1 MKRLQILFAVLISL
15 IAFSNAAP
23 QSECLSPGTSKGW
36 FKSKRQQAKEESERN
51 SNRTPTES
59 EEERKYADLLKG
71 AELQDGLFK
80 VISKGDRLY
89 FELRDSILSRP
100 ILISNRISR
109 TSSTIDAVAGQ
120 MVSEP
125 FVVSFTLRDEQ
136 KVLMYAQRYSS
147 AVEEGGAIKSAF
159 DKNYLNPILK
169 TFGISARLPGSV
181 VIDVTDFFLGGESLL
196 SPRISPSSGVPSTPL
211 PGGSYFTQIKAFP
224 QNVEV
229 KCILAFR
236 QGNSPYTVET
246 HRSIVLLPDVPMR
259 IRLSDNR
266 VGYYSTDKETFTT
279 TPSQA
284 VRGYGVIHRR
294 RLEPS
299 DMEAYRRGEV
309 VDPIKPVVF
318 YIDTAFPSRWHE
330 AIKAGVEDW
339 NVALEAAGFRHAIRA
354 RMYPTKDEMPD
365 FDPDDLRFSCI
376 KYAAAKIANAMG
388 PIHIDPRSG
397 EILNADVIW
406 YHNILARLYY
416 WRFTQTAAADKR
428 MQSRDMPEELLLESI
443 RYVIAHEVG
452 HTLGLTH
459 NMGASYA
466 YPTEKLRDPDFTQQY
481 GTTPS
486 IMDYA
491 RNNYVAQPGDVEK
504 GVSLIPPHLGV
515 YDRFAI
521 EWGYRLIPDAPTPDD
536 EKETLSKWILDKI
549 DDPMYRYGAEQVT
562 IIDPTDQIEDLSD
575 NQIKAGEYGIKNLKI
590 VTQNYERWLQV
601 PGATATDLMA
611 MRGEIIMQF
620 TRYLGHALPYI
631 GGREYYFAVQG
642 DGRMPVTYF
651 PRAKQREAL
660 RWIMHQIRDMDQWL
674 FTPLSNQKYDV
685 SGDLYSARYP
695 RAIYSTIITDLFADY
710 RLLGVIEGYEAQV
723 STGYTLDQYL
733 SDLIKELFKAS
744 YKGEKLSDNEM
755 AIQNTA
761 INAIIGYIP
770 TKDAVLTSPMT
781 TAIANDRAYVSQYID
796 QPQCMH
802 HTACGI
808 SDNHNF
814 YRVNVQPNRVRSF
827 QATPL
832 LLTYLKEIR
841 RLYRQRALSTTDRE
855 TKGFYLSWELL
866 FKKLLD

>member
-1 MKRLQILFAVLISL
+1 MKRLHILSTIIISV
-15 IAFSNAAP
+15 ITFSTATP
-23 QSECLSPGTSKGW
+23 QSVNLSPETSKGW
-36 FKSKRQQAKEESERN
+36 FKSKRQKAKEESERN
-51 SNRTPTES
+51 SNNIATYS
-59 EEERKYADLLKG
+59 EEERKYAELLKD

-80 VISKGDRLY
+80 VISKKNRLY
-89 FELRDSILSRP
+89 FELRDSVLSKP
-100 ILISNRISR
+100 ILITNRISR

-125 FVVSFTLRDEQ
+125 FVVSFTLRDEES
-136 KVLMYAQRYSS
+136 VLMHAQRFASD
-147 AVEEGGAIKSAF
+147 VKEGEAIKTAF
-159 DKNYLNPILK
+159 DKNFLAPILK
-169 TFGISARLPGSV
+169 TFSISARQSGSV

-196 SPRISPSSGVPSTPL
+196 APRLSPGSGVPSTPL
-211 PGGSYFTQIKAFP
+211 SGGSYFTQIKAFP

-229 KCILAFR
+229 KSILAFR
-236 QGNSPYTVET
+236 QGNNPYTVET
-246 HRSIVLLPDVPMR
+246 HRSIVLLPDEPMR
-259 IRLSDNR
+259 VRLNDNR
-266 VGYYSTDKETFTT
+266 VGYFSTEKETFTT
-279 TPSQA
+279 TPSQS
-284 VRGYGVIHRR
+284 VKSYRVIHRR

-299 DMEAYRRGEV
+299 DMEAYRRGEK
-309 VDPIKPVVF
+309 VDPIKPIIF
-318 YIDTAFPSRWHE
+318 YIDTAFPAQWHK
-330 AIKAGVEDW
+330 AIKAGIEDW
-339 NVALEAAGFRHAIRA
+339 NVALEAAGFRHAIQA
-354 RMYPTKDEMPD
+354 RMYPTAEEMPD
-365 FDPDDLRFSCI
+365 FDPDDLRFSCV

-397 EILNADVIW
+397 EILNADIIW
-406 YHNILARLYY
+406 YHNILARLFY

-428 MQSRDMPEELLLESI
+428 MQSRDMPDELLLESI

-515 YDRFAI
+515 YDTFAI
-521 EWGYRLIPDAPTPDD
+521 EWGYRLILDALTPED
-536 EKETLSKWILDKI
+536 EKETLNKWILDKI

-562 IIDPTDQIEDLSD
+562 IIDPTDQTEDLSD

-590 VTQNYERWLQV
+590 ITQNYERWLQV
-601 PGATATDLMA
+601 PGADATDLTV

-651 PRAKQREAL
+651 PRAKQQEAL
-660 RWIMHQIRDMDQWL
+660 RWIMRQIREMNQWL
-674 FTPLSNQKYDV
+674 FTPLDNQKYDV

-710 RLLGVIEGYEAQV
+710 RLLGVIEGHEAQI

-733 SDLIKELFKAS
+733 SDLMKEIFKAS
-744 YKGEKLSDNEM
+744 YQNKKLSDNEM

-761 INAIIGYIP
+761 LNAMIGYIP
-770 TKDAVLTSPMT
+770 TKDDMPTSPMT
-781 TAIANDRAYVSQYID
+781 TAIASDRAHVSQYLD

-808 SDNHNF
+808 SHNHDF
-814 YRVNVQPNRVRSF
+814 YRINVQPNRVRSF

-841 RLYRQRALSTTDRE
+841 QLYKQCALSTTDKE